1 MLITH
6 ISHQV
11 KFTFNS
17 RVDLVPQWFAFIF
30 ENKPKVCLQ
39 SELMNTIG
47 IIVFQ
52 NHYKYI
58 MDSFTHKKSNYHF
71 DKIIVDKVLQ
81 KFTNNSSIFLLYQVE
96 WVKEILILLIS
107 NFHKNKPKVRGTFF
121 IINNTAY

>member
-1 MLITH
+1 MVT
-6 ISHQV
+6 
-11 KFTFNS
+11 
-17 RVDLVPQWFAFIF
+17 PWFDYIF
-30 ENKPKVCLQ
+30 ENKPKVCLR

-58 MDSFTHKKSNYHF
+58 MDSFTHKRSNYHF

-107 NFHKNKPKVRGTFF
+107 NLHKNKPKVRGPF